1 MYDLTTAV
9 MNELDQELV
18 RRSEARQLELE
29 QAALTDCE
37 DVATGSW
44 EVACLDRSNREVLVY
59 EDWCDCCQARWQDA
73 SPHWTALDA
82 DFR

>member
-9 MNELDQELV
+9 MNELDQELA
-18 RRSEARQLELE
+18 RRPEARQLELE

-73 SPHWTALDA
+73 SPHWTELG
-82 DFR
+82 RSE

>member
-29 QAALTDCE
+29 QAALADCE
-37 DVATGSW
+37 DVAAGW
-44 EVACLDRSNREVLVY
+44 WDVACLDRTNNKTLY
-59 EDWCDCCQARWQDA
+59 FEDWCDCCQTRWQG
-73 SPHWTALDA
+73 SNK
-82 DFR
+82 